1 MNKDLLRQIAVV
13 LATVI
18 TLVVNTLANA
28 LPLNG
33 LNTGAVSD
41 SFNVYFVP
49 AGYVFSIWGLIY
61 VLLIAYTVYQ
71 ALKSQR
77 EIEALRKI
85 GWWYVVG
92 SLANSIWIFM
102 WHYQV
107 FSLTIVFML
116 ILLVSL
122 IVVYLRLGIGRAAVT
137 PAMRFLVHL
146 PFSVYLGWITV
157 ATIANATDVISL
169 TSWDGFGIDPKVWAV
184 IMLVVAVAVALL
196 MAVTRRDAA
205 YLLVLVWAFFGIGQK
220 FNGTAP
226 VDIAAYV
233 AAGAVAMLV
242 IVSFF
247 LKKPQ
252 ISE

>member
-41 SFNVYFVP
+41 SFDVYFVP

-61 VLLIAYTVYQ
+61 VLLIAYIVYQ

-77 EIEALRKI
+77 ENEALRKI

-122 IVVYLRLGIGRAAVT
+122 IIVYLRLGIGRAAVA

-157 ATIANATDVISL
+157 ATIANATAVISL
-169 TSWDGFGIDPKVWAV
+169 TSWNGFGIDPKVWAV

-196 MAVTRRDAA
+196 MAVTRRDVA

-252 ISE
+252 IKA

>member
-13 LATVI
+13 LATVV

-41 SFNVYFVP
+41 SFDVYFVP

-77 EIEALRKI
+77 ENESLRKI
-85 GWWYVVG
+85 GWWYVLG

-169 TSWDGFGIDPKVWAV
+169 TSWDGFGIAPTVWAV

-252 ISE
+252 ISA

>member
-41 SFNVYFVP
+41 SFDVYFVP

-77 EIEALRKI
+77 ENEALRKI

-169 TSWDGFGIDPKVWAV
+169 TSWDGFGIAPKVWAV

-252 ISE
+252 ISA